1 MKKLPD
7 LSTLTEQE
15 KDELIITL
23 FDVIE
28 SLRLQVRQQADEIEN
43 LKRQLDKNSRNS
55 SKPPSSDGLSKPDPK
70 NLRSPSTKNSGG
82 QQGHKGHSL
91 KAVSTPDII
100 ESHFV
105 KQCEM
110 CAASLGSEPAEGYEE
125 RQVFDIPLPRIEVTG
140 HRAEKKR
147 CACGH
152 ITTATFPPEVNASV
166 QYGARIKAAAV
177 YLNQYQLIPYA
188 RVEESLESLYG
199 VSLCEGTL
207 FNSNQAVYEVL
218 EETEEQIKSALKKQP
233 VLHVDESGIRIEGS
247 LHWLHSASTDE
258 LTYYEHHK
266 KRGQI
271 AMDAIDI
278 LPNYQGILVHDHL
291 KAYLRYTDCL
301 HSLCNAH
308 HLRELIFLLE
318 KNQLEW
324 AGEMVRLLVLIN
336 RSVDRAKNRKQSSLP
351 PKLQQFFKHRYDAII
366 KRGMDHDLIIQ
377 SISPPSSKLKKR
389 GRPKQSKAKNLLD
402 RLENYKPETLRFMT
416 DFRVPFDNNQAE
428 RDIRMCKLKQK
439 ISGTFRSQQG
449 GRMFFRIRSYLS
461 SARKQGYNM
470 LTALTLCFQE
480 QPLSLVSAG

>member
-1 MKKLPD
+1 MEKQPD
-7 LSTLTEQE
+7 LSMQTEQE
-15 KDELIITL
+15 KDLLITTL
-23 FDVIE
+23 LDVIE
-28 SLRLQVRQQADEIEN
+28 SLRLQIRRQADEIEK
-43 LKRQLDKNSRNS
+43 LKGQRDKDSRNS
-55 SKPPSSDGLSKPDPK
+55 SKPPSTDGLSKPDPK

-91 KAVSTPDII
+91 KVVSTPDII
-100 ESHFV
+100 EHHV
-105 KQCEM
+105 VIQCES
-110 CAASLGSEPAEGYEE
+110 CAASLSFIPAEGYEE

-140 HRAEKKR
+140 HRAEKKK

-152 ITTATFPPEVNASV
+152 LTTAIFPPEVTASA
-166 QYGARIKAAAV
+166 QYGARIKAVAV

-207 FNSNQAVYEVL
+207 FNSNQKVYEVL

-233 VLHVDESGIRIEGS
+233 VLHVDESGIRIEGH
-247 LHWLHSASTDE
+247 LHWLHSASTAQ
-258 LTYYEHHK
+258 LTHYEHHK

-271 AMDAIDI
+271 AMEAIDI
-278 LPNYQGILVHDHL
+278 LPNYRGILVHDHL

-308 HLRELIFLLE
+308 HLRELLFLLE
-318 KNQLEW
+318 KHQLEW
-324 AGEMVRLLVLIN
+324 AGEMIRLLVTMN
-336 RSVDRAKNRKQSSLP
+336 RSVNRAKNRDQRSLP
-351 PKLQQFFKHRYDAII
+351 PKLLQLFTQRYDALV
-366 KRGMDHDLIIQ
+366 KRGMDHEIQ
-377 SISPPSSKLKKR
+377 LQLLNPPSPKPKRR
-389 GRPKQSKAKNLLD
+389 GRSKQSKAKNLLD
-402 RLENYKPETLRFMT
+402 RLESYKTETLRFMT

-449 GRMFFRIRSYLS
+449 GRIFFRIRSYLS

-470 LTALTLCFQE
+470 LTALTVCFQGE
-480 QPLSLVSAG
+480 PLNLVCAE

>member
-1 MKKLPD
+1 MEKQPD

-15 KDELIITL
+15 KDDLIITL

-28 SLRLQVRQQADEIEN
+28 SLRLQIRQQADDIEK
-43 LKRQLDKNSRNS
+43 LKGQLDKNSRNS

-70 NLRSPSTKNSGG
+70 NLRSPSRHDSGG
-82 QQGHKGHSL
+82 QQGHKGHNL
-91 KAVSTPDII
+91 KAVVTPDII
-100 ESHFV
+100 EPHV
-105 KQCEM
+105 VTRCKG
-110 CAASLGSEPAEGYEE
+110 CAASLESIPAEGHEA
-125 RQVFDIPLPRIEVTG
+125 RQVFDIPLPRIEVTE
-140 HRAEKKR
+140 HRAEKKT
-147 CACGH
+147 CSCGYM
-152 ITTATFPPEVNASV
+152 TTATFPSEVTASV
-166 QYGARIKAAAV
+166 QYGTRIKAVAV

-207 FNSNQAVYEVL
+207 FNSNQKVYEIL
-218 EETEEQIKSALKKQP
+218 EETEEQIKISLKKQP
-233 VLHVDESGIRIEGS
+233 VLHVDESGIRIEGH
-247 LHWLHSASTDE
+247 LHWLHSASTDQ
-258 LTYYEHHK
+258 LTHYEHHK

-324 AGEMVRLLVLIN
+324 AGEMVRLLVTIN
-336 RSVDRAKNRKQSSLP
+336 RSVDRVKRRGHNSLS
-351 PKLQQFFKHRYDAII
+351 PKLQQLFTQRYDVVV
-366 KRGMDHDLIIQ
+366 KQGMDHEMTLQ
-377 SISPPSSKLKKR
+377 SINPLPPEPKRR

-402 RLENYKPETLRFMT
+402 RLESYKTETLRFMA

-461 SARKQGYNM
+461 SARKQGHNM
-470 LTALTLCFQE
+470 LTALTACFQGE
-480 QPLSLVSAG
+480 PVDLVGAE

>member
-1 MKKLPD
+1 MEKQPD

-15 KDELIITL
+15 KDALIITL
-23 FDVIE
+23 YDVIE
-28 SLRLQVRQQADEIEN
+28 SLRLQIRQQADDIEI
-43 LKRQLDKNSRNS
+43 LKGQLDKNSRNS
-55 SKPPSSDGLSKPDPK
+55 SKPPSTDGLSKPDPK
-70 NLRSPSTKNSGG
+70 SLRSPSSNNSGG
-82 QQGHKGHSL
+82 QQGHKGHNL
-91 KAVSTPDII
+91 KAVATPDII
-100 ESHFV
+100 EPHIV
-105 KQCEM
+105 TQCES
-110 CAASLGSEPAEGYEE
+110 CAASLESTPAEGYEE

-140 HRAEKKR
+140 HRAEKKK

-152 ITTATFPPEVNASV
+152 ITIATFPPEVTASV

-207 FNSNQAVYEVL
+207 FNSNQKVYEVL
-218 EETEEQIKSALKKQP
+218 EETEEQIKSALKKQS
-233 VLHVDESGIRIEGS
+233 VLHVDESGIRIEGH
-247 LHWLHSASTDE
+247 LHWLHSASTAQ
-258 LTYYEHHK
+258 LTHYEHHK

-278 LPNYQGILVHDHL
+278 LPNYRGILVHDHL

-301 HSLCNAH
+301 HGLCNAH

-318 KNQLEW
+318 KSQLEW
-324 AGEMVRLLVLIN
+324 AGEMVRLLVTIN
-336 RSVDRAKNRKQSSLP
+336 RSVDRAKSREQTSLS
-351 PKLQQFFKHRYDAII
+351 PKLQQLFTQRYDAIV
-366 KRGMDHDLIIQ
+366 KRGMDHDVMLQ
-377 SISPPSSKLKKR
+377 SVNPLPSKPKKR

-402 RLENYKPETLRFMT
+402 RLEGYKTETLRFMT

-461 SARKQGYNM
+461 SARKQGHNM
-470 LTALTLCFQE
+470 LTALTVCFQGE
-480 QPLSLVSAG
+480 PLDLVGAE